1 MTTAPSISLTI
12 APREFRALPGTDGY
26 QLEILQLGTELRVE
40 RLRRERGE
48 LVGELTVLC
57 SLMGTRSATG
67 ILHVADFNLSSARA
81 RTERARILAERA
93 NTTDIDWTGLLEEL
107 CQHVIRE
114 ERAGQPAVVLRDV
127 PAPAP
132 DDSLQVDG
140 IRILRRLPMCVFG
153 DGGDGKSLIAL
164 NIGTRLAVD
173 HGLRILYADWE
184 FSGEDHRARL
194 ERIAGP
200 IMPASIWYARCERPL
215 VDEADRLRRIV
226 GTESI
231 DYLIA
236 DSVAFACDGPPE
248 AAEVAARY
256 FRALRRIGVGSLNVA
271 HVRQENGEHKPFG
284 SSFWHNGFRS
294 TIFAKRS
301 TSETAGEGIL
311 DVALFNRKQSTGP
324 ASRPTGY
331 RIAFDDE
338 RTTFATIEV
347 AEMDDM
353 ASKVP
358 VVQRMANLIGREGA
372 MTMAAIA
379 SALDTP
385 VDTIVKTT
393 KRHEGKRFVRLA
405 GTDGVYRIGLLAEGA
420 A

>member
-1 MTTAPSISLTI
+1 VTADVKPI
-12 APREFRALPGTDGY
+12 ARREFRPLPGTDGY
-26 QLEILQLGTELRVE
+26 LLDLPNLGSELRVE
-40 RLRRERGE
+40 RLRRDRSE
-48 LVGELTVLC
+48 LIGELTVECHLP
-57 SLMGTRSATG
+57 GTRSTNG

-93 NTTDIDWTGLLEEL
+93 NTTDVDWTGLLEDL
-107 CQHVIRE
+107 CQHVIKE
-114 ERAGQPAVVLRDV
+114 ERAGQPALVLRDV
-127 PAPAP
+127 PAPPP
-132 DDSLQVDG
+132 DDSILIDG
-140 IRILRRLPMCVFG
+140 IRILRRLPMCLFG

-164 NIGTRLAVD
+164 NIAVQLAD
-173 HGLRILYADWE
+173 LGLRVLYTDWE
-184 FSGEDHRARL
+184 FSGEDHRERL
-194 ERIAGP
+194 EQITGP
-200 IMPASIWYARCERPL
+200 DMPAGILYARCDRPL
-215 VDEADRLRRIV
+215 IDEADRLRRVVAQEHV
-226 GTESI
+226 G
-231 DYLIA
+231 YLIA

-301 TSETAGEGIL
+301 NETAGDGLLE
-311 DVALFNRKQSTGP
+311 VALFNRKQSTGP

-331 RIAFDDE
+331 RIAFGYE
-338 RTTFATIEV
+338 RTTFTPIDV
-347 AEMDDM
+347 ADMDDM

-358 VVQRMANLIGREGA
+358 VVQRMHALIAREGA
-372 MTMAAIA
+372 MTMASIA
-379 SALDTP
+379 GALDVP

-393 KRHEGKRFVRLA
+393 KRHEGKRFVRLP
-405 GTDGVYRIGLLAEGA
+405 GTDGVYRIGLLAQGA